1 MWKDF
6 TKTLLKNSILTM
18 AQSDIPIWDCNGWSR
33 GWNGEGRQPLIGV
46 LPAAFHQP
54 YRRVQAAPDDDDDGD
69 VFTG

>member
-1 MWKDF
+1 
-6 TKTLLKNSILTM
+6 M